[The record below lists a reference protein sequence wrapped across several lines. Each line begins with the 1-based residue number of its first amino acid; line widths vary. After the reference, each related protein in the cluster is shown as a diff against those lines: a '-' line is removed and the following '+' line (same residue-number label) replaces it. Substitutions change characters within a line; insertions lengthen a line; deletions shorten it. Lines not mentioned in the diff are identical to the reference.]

1 MKESESVDYL
11 IEGYWEVED
20 DQESHENFKNILT
33 PLSSIALH
41 EVVCHFNYD
50 CSMNIFSMI
59 LDHSLLDKS
68 SLLAVYW
75 RLAPG
80 YYQQYE
86 SKEQLSTY
94 EVDNFTLLERVHKK
108 LQCSEKLDSSL
119 IFNPKND
126 KGVDWTIEYEE
137 QMRSLFLKGKKP
149 FYSIPEEF
157 YNAV

>member
-50 CSMNIFSMI
+50 CSMDIFSMI
-59 LDHSLLDKS
+59 LDHPLLDKS

-119 IFNPKND
+119 IFNPKMIR
-126 KGVDWTIEYEE
+126 G
-137 QMRSLFLKGKKP
+137 
-149 FYSIPEEF
+149 
-157 YNAV
+157 